1 MSTNNIKKRIFAIAC
16 RKGVAV
22 LTDSKP
28 NANGNGTVKQFTAE
42 NSQLASLKA
51 FNDLLGRMPVGVKF
65 DYTISVLLP
74 ETISYLSYEDTR
86 NYWIA
91 NGKKKSGEV
100 VEPNMLEEVKKL
112 HKLLRI
118 HSGNLQIFN
127 QSKITSPVY
136 KAYARATWSA
146 LDKYVPVEKQDTV
159 SCNDF

>member
-1 MSTNNIKKRIFAIAC
+1 MNNVKKRIFTVAC
-16 RKGVAV
+16 RKGVAI

-28 NANGNGTVKQFTAE
+28 NANGKGSVKDFHAE
-42 NSQLASLKA
+42 SSQIASLKA
-51 FNDLLGRMPVGVKF
+51 VNDLLSRMPVGVKF
-65 DYTISVLLP
+65 DYAVSLLLP

-100 VEPNMLEEVKKL
+100 IAPDMLEEVKKL

-127 QSKITSPVY
+127 QSKVTSSLY
-136 KAYARATWSA
+136 KSYIRATWNT
-146 LDKYVPVEKQDTV
+146 LDKYVPAEKQDTI